1 MTYTVRSEVYSF
13 IHAARRLDREEA
25 ESGELIQA
33 RFLAALEGLSYLC
46 YACEAIR
53 KAELVDPEPDVG
65 DAPAEILAQ
74 VFSFAKDIEQALRD
88 KRLSMRSGIV
98 RGFRV
103 RYLELYD
110 LLMFHRKEL
119 DRLAWQH
126 ELDDDSDAALRPPYA
141 RLGTDLAVEALNR
154 LISILKRET
163 TSETRQL
170 RGGAM
175 A

>member
-25 ESGELIQA
+25 ESGEHIQA
-33 RFLAALEGLSYLC
+33 RLLAAMEGLSYLC

-88 KRLSMRSGIV
+88 KRRSLRSEAV
-98 RGFRV
+98 SGFRV

-110 LLMFHRKEL
+110 LLLFHRKEL
-119 DRLAWQH
+119 DRLVWQQ
-126 ELDDDSDAALRPPYA
+126 ELYNDSDAAPQEPYVQ
-141 RLGTDLAVEALNR
+141 LGTDLAVEAMNR

-163 TSETRQL
+163 AAETRQM
-170 RGGAM
+170 RGAAM
-175 A
+175 T